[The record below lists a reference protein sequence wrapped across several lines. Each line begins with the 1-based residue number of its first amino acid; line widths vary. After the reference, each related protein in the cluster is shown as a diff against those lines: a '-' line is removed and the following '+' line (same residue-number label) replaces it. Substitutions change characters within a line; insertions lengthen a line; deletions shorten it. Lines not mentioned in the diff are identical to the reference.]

1 MPDLRTVIVD
11 DEPLA
16 LELMR
21 SLLERIGGVD
31 ILGEARNGRQAIA
44 AVEELEPDLLF
55 LDIHM
60 PGLDG
65 FDVVKALQPDTM
77 PLVVFATAYEQYALD
92 AFDVHAVDYVL
103 KPFDEQR
110 LKVAVER
117 AHRRYTADTL
127 LHENSKASVMG
138 AIDRMERDRPEGS
151 TVKNADQLII
161 RDSGTVH
168 FVDQERIDWIDAAGD
183 YMCIHVSGDTIVA
196 RRTMENLLDELDTT
210 IFARIHRSTVVNLA
224 RIERVKPL
232 GKGEAMLFLKQGK
245 ALKVSRSYGE
255 TLRQLLN

>member
-1 MPDLRTVIVD
+1 MHDLRTVIVD

-21 SLLERIGGVD
+21 SLLERIDGVD
-31 ILGEARNGRQAIA
+31 IVGEARNGREAIT
-44 AVEELEPDLLF
+44 AVEQHEPDLLV

-103 KPFDEQR
+103 KPFDEKR
-110 LKVAVER
+110 LRVAVDK
-117 AHRRYTADTL
+117 AHHRYTADTL
-127 LHENSKASVMG
+127 LHEASKASVMS
-138 AIDRMERDRPEGS
+138 AIDMMGQQRPEGS
-151 TVKNADQLII
+151 VIGNADQLIV

-168 FVDQERIDWIDAAGD
+168 FVDQESIDWIDAAGD
-183 YMCIHVSGDTIVA
+183 YMCIHVNGDTIVA
-196 RRTMENLLDELDTT
+196 RMTMKNLLDELDTT
-210 IFARIHRSTVVNLA
+210 IFTRIHRSTVVNLA
-224 RIERVKPL
+224 KIQRVKPM
-232 GKGEAMLFLKQGK
+232 GKGEAVLILKQGK
-245 ALKVSRSYGE
+245 ALKVSRSYGD
-255 TLRQLLN
+255 TVRKLLN